1 MKKCMIIAFAL
12 AALSGC
18 KSQSTSVPGIDLTN
32 LDTTI
37 NLQDDFYQYAT
48 GGWQAKNPL
57 KPEFSRYGSFDVLRE
72 QNEIRLNELFADIRA
87 RGKIGIPCIERE
99 DGSITFEWDEF
110 LK

>member
-72 QNEIRLNELFADIRA
+72 QNEIRLNELFAEMA
-87 RGKIGIPCIERE
+87 KSKAEAG
-99 DGSITFEWDEF
+99 T
-110 LK
+110 L